1 MNGLFCL
8 FATQGTK
15 SETRLPVRSPSHCL
29 FRAGPGRTTPGMQAV
44 FQAQVRC
51 GRQRPGR
58 VTQGA
63 VAADRFPDAL
73 HLGLE
78 HRRVDGLDPPGTPRR
93 RGGLLVSGRTIG
105 VREDYWCQGGLLV
118 SGRTIG
124 VREDYWCQGGLLVSG
139 RTIGVREDYW
149 CQGGLLVSGRTIG
162 VREDYWCQGGLLVSG
177 RTIGVREDYWC
188 QGGLLVSGRTI
199 GVREDYWCQ
208 GGLLVSVLFS
218 PKKELTPIIRCHVV
232 YDV

>member
-105 VREDYWCQGGLLV
+105 VSSFFAEK
-118 SGRTIG
+118 RTDTNSPLDTNNPLPCS
-124 VREDYWCQGGLLVSG
+124 VR
-139 RTIGVREDYW
+139 RMKAR
-149 CQGGLLVSGRTIG
+149 
-162 VREDYWCQGGLLVSG
+162 
-177 RTIGVREDYWC
+177 
-188 QGGLLVSGRTI
+188 
-199 GVREDYWCQ
+199 
-208 GGLLVSVLFS
+208 
-218 PKKELTPIIRCHVV
+218 H
-232 YDV
+232 